1 MAGVRDLAL
10 HNTEDG
16 EELHLV
22 TGNVDSRDKQS
33 VLVGDYPGGRETVA
47 THFRCPIPEGAHS
60 GELMG
65 EFVREFPNLPRVE
78 GLAIA
83 DNDRAYYVTDEDEG
97 VHLRLTR
104 FIGGSA
110 R

>member
-10 HNTEDG
+10 HPTQDG

-33 VLVGDYPGGRETVA
+33 VLVEDYPGGRETVA
-47 THFRCPIPEGAHS
+47 THFRCPMPEGAHS
-60 GELMG
+60 GELEG

-104 FIGGSA
+104 FLERSA